1 MVMHDLDRT
10 QQFVESGS
18 MELEADNEFGFEM
31 SQEMEGEVNED
42 TEMELATELLSV
54 NNEEELEEFIG
65 DLFKKVVKGVK
76 NFANSSTGK
85 ALGGML
91 KGVVKKALPV
101 VGGALGSVIAPGVGT
116 AIGSSLGG
124 AAGNALGL
132 ELEGLSSEDQELE
145 VSKTLVRL
153 ATEAARSAADSAGA
167 GRRSDDD
174 RPGSHPRGRGLS
186 CAGIAELF
194 FREFRPG
201 APWHFLFIRRRPG
214 ASPPSAYRPVGAAWI
229 DDRAL
234 RGVRGGWRPVTH
246 GADGCTPNRRTTS

>member
-1 MVMHDLDRT
+1 MHDLDRT

-153 ATEAARSAADSAGA
+153 ATEAARSAADSAGRGGDPTMIA
-167 GRRSDDD
+167 REAIHEAAASVA
-174 RPGSHPRGRGLS
+174 PGLLSSSSGNSGQEHPGTSYSSGGGQGHHPR
-186 CAGIAELF
+186 
-194 FREFRPG
+194 
-201 APWHFLFIRRRPG
+201 
-214 ASPPSAYRPVGAAWI
+214 
-229 DDRAL
+229 
-234 RGVRGGWRPVTH
+234 
-246 GADGCTPNRRTTS
+246 RRTGRWVRRGSMIVLYGV